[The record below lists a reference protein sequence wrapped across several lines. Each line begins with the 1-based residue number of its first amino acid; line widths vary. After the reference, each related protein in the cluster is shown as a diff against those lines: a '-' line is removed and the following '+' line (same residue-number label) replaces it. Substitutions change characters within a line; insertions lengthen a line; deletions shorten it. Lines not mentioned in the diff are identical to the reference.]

1 MALFAEKYPEVV
13 KEIILDG
20 AKKFM
25 KELIIKDNIEEYL
38 SVSKYINWKDN
49 SILSK
54 ADEFKLKYAD
64 EVSLIKVIYEF
75 VRDEIKHSWDVQD
88 KRVTKSA
95 TEVLEQGVGICWA
108 KANLLAALL
117 RACGIPTGICY
128 QRLTL
133 GDVPETGFCIRAL
146 NAVYIKSLNRWIRL
160 DARGNK
166 TGVDAQ
172 FDLEQEKL
180 AFLVRKDLGEEDYG
194 IVYANPSDKL
204 MQVLEENTDAL
215 YIYLNC
221 LPDNIFEYKKASIED
236 IDELVRTRIIVLRA
250 ANKLLD
256 DEDMSVVE
264 EESYA
269 YYRRTL
275 ETGEHIA
282 YLVYDNGKFI
292 GAGGVSFYQVMPTYH
307 NPTGKKAYIMN
318 MYTAPEYRRQG
329 IAFHTLDLLVK
340 DAKEQGVLQ
349 IALEATDMGR
359 PLYERYGFVKME
371 DEMELVE

>member
-133 GDVPETGFCIRAL
+133 GDVPETGFCIHAL

-256 DEDMSVVE
+256 D
-264 EESYA
+264 
-269 YYRRTL
+269 
-275 ETGEHIA
+275 
-282 YLVYDNGKFI
+282 
-292 GAGGVSFYQVMPTYH
+292 
-307 NPTGKKAYIMN
+307 
-318 MYTAPEYRRQG
+318 
-329 IAFHTLDLLVK
+329 
-340 DAKEQGVLQ
+340 
-349 IALEATDMGR
+349 
-359 PLYERYGFVKME
+359 
-371 DEMELVE
+371 